1 MILGFT
7 LDGSNNESAR
17 DDADLL
23 QKSREL
29 LARMEAAKVARDEA
43 RAQQVRAFKESME
56 RSR

>member
-7 LDGSNNESAR
+7 LDGSNNEIAR